1 MLWSSSGLGRH
12 AGRRAAS
19 RDDGSGRARR
29 ESSPKTAS
37 RIEGAAAR
45 GRYASRTSR
54 PCARRS
60 ASVSTTSSWSS
71 QLDSQTTQRKA
82 ETKQRQP
89 HGRPSLSARALG
101 FGLGLG
107 WPWFSMR
114 RLGAAAFTGG
124 ATPLLNDAIHRIAHG
139 LGTDHLAQ
147 RCACYVRVRTG
158 TWHASGER

>member
-124 ATPLLNDAIHRIAHG
+124 ATRPRHRPPCTAVCMLCPCPHW
-139 LGTDHLAQ
+139 HLARQ
-147 RCACYVRVRTG
+147 
-158 TWHASGER
+158 W

>member
-114 RLGAAAFTGG
+114 RLTTLINAFDESTNKGPVKYWCARAARRQGQQG
-124 ATPLLNDAIHRIAHG
+124 R
-139 LGTDHLAQ
+139 
-147 RCACYVRVRTG
+147 Y
-158 TWHASGER
+158 ERSL